1 MTAEEALD
9 ALRLLLD
16 LHQGAEWE
24 QVVWRITA
32 LADDYDAEVASWG
45 DDDC

>member
-9 ALRLLLD
+9 ALRLRLD
-16 LHQGAEWE
+16 LYPGAEWE

-32 LADDYDAEVASWG
+32 LAADYERRERAS
-45 DDDC
+45 